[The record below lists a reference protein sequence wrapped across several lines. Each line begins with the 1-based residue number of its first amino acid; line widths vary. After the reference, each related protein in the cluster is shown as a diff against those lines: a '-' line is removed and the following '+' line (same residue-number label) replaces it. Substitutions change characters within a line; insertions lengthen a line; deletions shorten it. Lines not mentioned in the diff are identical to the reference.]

1 MKYLLTGILTCS
13 FSFLIAQTDFNEVF
27 AAGVEDAEQFTTD
40 YLSPVSESAVFNMAT
55 GWYNSA
61 DAKPLGGFEISV
73 IGSITG
79 FKNKQDKKSFIL
91 DPNDY
96 ENLDFVD
103 NSGTARPVSSALGDL
118 EGIRVFVE
126 VEVGPGLP
134 PERREFELPTGLSAE
149 GLDFIPS
156 GYLQGSVGLIKGT
169 EIKARFL
176 PKIEYE
182 GASVGIIG
190 FGLQHDFTKLLP
202 ADKILPVA
210 ISAVIGYT
218 KISGDYDLTE
228 VSTIGGS
235 DQRLESD
242 ISTWAF
248 NAVVSTKLPIINF
261 YGGLGYVTGKSV
273 TDVLGDYT
281 VGIGPFARTETDP
294 FSITQ
299 KTNGVT
305 GNVGAKLKLGFFRL
319 NADYT
324 LAEFNTLTFG
334 LNFGFR

>member
-1 MKYLLTGILTCS
+1 M
-13 FSFLIAQTDFNEVF
+13 
-27 AAGVEDAEQFTTD
+27 
-40 YLSPVSESAVFNMAT
+40 
-55 GWYNSA
+55 
-61 DAKPLGGFEISV
+61 
-73 IGSITG
+73 
-79 FKNKQDKKSFIL
+79 
-91 DPNDY
+91 
-96 ENLDFVD
+96 
-103 NSGTARPVSSALGDL
+103 
-118 EGIRVFVE
+118 
-126 VEVGPGLP
+126 
-134 PERREFELPTGLSAE
+134 PTGLSAE